1 MVPLKYVSIFLRTL
15 EMPLINWEINLD
27 LNWSKICIIVV
38 TNLIVETNVANQA
51 AITDTTLYVPVVNLS
66 T

>member
-1 MVPLKYVSIFLRTL
+1 
-15 EMPLINWEINLD
+15 MPLINCEINLD